1 MSLERVCV
9 CTVYGKRDPLPPL
22 PPYDA
27 LREKKRKEEEKG
39 VLLCK
44 EPTLP
49 FVSPSKFTDGHS
61 RHNAHSPPHA

>member
-9 CTVYGKRDPLPPL
+9 CTVYGKRDPLPPFPL
-22 PPYDA
+22 TTHCG
-27 LREKKRKEEEKG
+27 KRKEEEKG